1 MGACVSIVQ
10 DGRQALPE
18 QRAFSAAP
26 SATQPLQRPTQGDA
40 DAHSDDDSV
49 RHMKRSSNPEP

>member
-1 MGACVSIVQ
+1 VSIVQ